1 MADGRSFLVYGAW
14 TTLFNGLDELAVGT
28 IVKAICAKKDGL
40 EYTVTDPILS
50 SIYGMMQAEI
60 DAAAEK
66 YSKVCER
73 RAAAG
78 RLGGI
83 AKRDAV
89 AGTPREGSKCQQLQA
104 NASKCQQ
111 VQASDGKSK
120 LYKYENENKYEN
132 KNENENE
139 NENENGSPSETVSP
153 SETMSPSGQEKH
165 IARKART
172 RTRKPAEEQKHKRGE
187 FGHVLLTDAEYS
199 HLCDEKGKTET
210 DDAIRVVDEYAETS
224 GKRYKN
230 YSLAIQRWGYRAAA
244 EQAAK
249 ERRAQIRPAG
259 GFSAADYFA
268 RVARGEEAL

>member
-1 MADGRSFLVYGAW
+1 MDKRSFVVYDAW
-14 TTLFNGLDELAVGT
+14 TVLLDGMDEQSVGT
-28 IVKAICAKKDGL
+28 IIKAICAKKLGHA
-40 EYTVTDPILS
+40 YAIADPILAS
-50 SIYGMMQAEI
+50 VFGMMEVEL

-66 YSKVCER
+66 YERVCER

-78 RLGGI
+78 RLGGRPRKVEKP
-83 AKRDAV
+83 AEDTESNSFSEKANESNSFLGKANESKR
-89 AGTPREGSKCQQLQA
+89 
-104 NASKCQQ
+104 
-111 VQASDGKSK
+111 K
-120 LYKYENENKYEN
+120 L
-132 KNENENE
+132 NENENE
-139 NENENGSPSETVSP
+139 NENESPSETVSP
-153 SETMSPSGQEKH
+153 SETTSPTGKNKN

-172 RTRKPAEEQKHKRGE
+172 RAQKPAEEQKHKRGE

-199 HLCDEKGKTET
+199 HLCDEKGKDET
-210 DDAIRVVDEYAETS
+210 DAAIRVVDEYAETS

>member
-1 MADGRSFLVYGAW
+1 MADKRSFVVYDAW
-14 TTLFNGLDELAVGT
+14 TVLLDGMDEQSAGT
-28 IVKAICAKKDGL
+28 IIKAICAKKL
-40 EYTVTDPILS
+40 EHAYAIADPILA
-50 SIYGMMQAEI
+50 SIFGMMEVEL

-66 YSKVCER
+66 YARVCER

-78 RLGGI
+78 RLGGRPRKVEKTTEEEESKSFSEK
-83 AKRDAV
+83 ASESNSFSGKANESKR
-89 AGTPREGSKCQQLQA
+89 
-104 NASKCQQ
+104 
-111 VQASDGKSK
+111 K
-120 LYKYENENKYEN
+120 L
-132 KNENENE
+132 NENENE
-139 NENENGSPSETVSP
+139 NENDNENENENDNENESPTETVSP
-153 SETMSPSGQEKH
+153 SETTSPTGKNKN

-187 FGHVLLTDAEYS
+187 FGHVMLTDTEYTR
-199 HLCDEKGKTET
+199 LCDEKGKTET

>member
-1 MADGRSFLVYGAW
+1 MDKRSFVVYDAW
-14 TTLFNGLDELAVGT
+14 TVLLDGMDEQSVGT
-28 IVKAICAKKDGL
+28 IVKAICAKKL
-40 EYTVTDPILS
+40 EHAYAISDPILA
-50 SIYGMMQAEI
+50 SIFGMMEVEL

-66 YSKVCER
+66 YARVCER

-78 RLGGI
+78 KLGGRPRKVEKPTEDTESNSFSEK
-83 AKRDAV
+83 ASESNSFSEKANESKR
-89 AGTPREGSKCQQLQA
+89 
-104 NASKCQQ
+104 
-111 VQASDGKSK
+111 K
-120 LYKYENENKYEN
+120 LNENENDNEN
-132 KNENENE
+132 ENENDNENENE
-139 NENENGSPSETVSP
+139 NESPTETVSP
-153 SETMSPSGQEKH
+153 SETTSPTGKNKN
-165 IARKART
+165 IART
-172 RTRKPAEEQKHKRGE
+172 RMRKPAEEQKHKRGE

-199 HLCDEKGKTET
+199 HLCDEKGQTET

>member
-66 YSKVCER
+66 YAEVCER

-83 AKRDAV
+83 AKRDAA
-89 AGTPREGSKCQQLQA
+89 AGTPRDGGKCQQVQA

-111 VQASDGKSK
+111 VQANDGKSK
-120 LYKYENENKYEN
+120 LYKYENKY
-132 KNENENE
+132 ENENE

-153 SETMSPSGQEKH
+153 SETTSPTGKNKD

-172 RTRKPAEEQKHKRGE
+172 HARKPAEEQKHKRGE
-187 FGHVLLTDAEYS
+187 FGHVLLTDAEYNR
-199 HLCDEKGKTET
+199 LCDEKGQTET

-259 GFSAADYFA
+259 GLSAADYFA

>member
-66 YSKVCER
+66 YAEVCER

-83 AKRDAV
+83 AKRDAA
-89 AGTPREGSKCQQLQA
+89 AGTPRDGG
-104 NASKCQQ
+104 KCQQ
-111 VQASDGKSK
+111 VQANDGKSK
-120 LYKYENENKYEN
+120 LYKYEN

-153 SETMSPSGQEKH
+153 SETTSPAGKNKN
-165 IARKART
+165 IART
-172 RTRKPAEEQKHKRGE
+172 RTRKPAAEQKHKRGE
-187 FGHVLLTDAEYS
+187 FGHVMLTDTEYTR
-199 HLCDEKGKTET
+199 LCDEKGKAET
-210 DDAIRVVDEYAETS
+210 DDAIRLVDEYAETS

-230 YSLAIQRWGYRAAA
+230 YALAIQRWGYRAAA

-249 ERRAQIRPAG
+249 ERRAQISPVG

>member
-1 MADGRSFLVYGAW
+1 MADGRSFLVYSAW
-14 TTLFNGLDELAVGT
+14 TTLFNSLDEFAVGT
-28 IVKAICAKKDGL
+28 IIKAICAKKDGL

-50 SIYGMMQAEI
+50 SIYGMMQAEV

-66 YSKVCER
+66 YAKVCER

-83 AKRDAV
+83 AKRDA
-89 AGTPREGSKCQQLQA
+89 ASGAAQDESKCQQVQA

-111 VQASDGKSK
+111 VQANDGKGK
-120 LYKYENENKYEN
+120 LYKYENENEYKYE
-132 KNENENE
+132 NENENE
-139 NENENGSPSETVSP
+139 NENESPSETVSP
-153 SETMSPSGQEKH
+153 SETTSPSGQEKH
-165 IARKART
+165 IAHART
-172 RTRKPAEEQKHKRGE
+172 RTQKNPAVQKHKHGE
-187 FGHVLLTDAEYS
+187 FGHVLLTDAEYNR
-199 HLCDEKGKTET
+199 LCDEKGREET